1 MCSKIA
7 SKDTLCGSTDYLC
20 ELHLSRQKVKKKR
33 KIMRLEYVEYYYY
46 VIKFHRSGA
55 LLYPYD
61 VRKERKQVV
70 AVVTLMILKTLG
82 S

>member
-1 MCSKIA
+1 MWVAFVTSK
-7 SKDTLCGSTDYLC
+7 S
-20 ELHLSRQKVKKKR
+20 KKKEED
-33 KIMRLEYVEYYYY
+33 KRLEYVEYYYY
-46 VIKFHRSGA
+46 VIKFHLSGA